1 MNRLDLCPLQES
13 YAVQFGCSVQR
24 DALPGG
30 FSRYTTVTP
39 SKKHLVSISY
49 NLTEPDYH
57 YFRAF
62 YLNWQL
68 NPLPFLM
75 KLYIED
81 SEFKDY
87 ICQFVPDSFSLDGL
101 SGKIFSVSAEL
112 VVVISPV
119 VVLTSKTYPLFVL
132 ESIETNYELDVVVQ
146 KQLMNETEKLESLET
161 SFAITAATV
170 REALNTYV
178 ADVQCIEAAFGISGA
193 QITVDNKPPTYI
205 TGTIPVEI
213 IEMSFGLMG
222 AQITLENKPPV
233 YISTSIDLER
243 IETTFAIT
251 GAQITN

>member
-49 NLTEPDYH
+49 NLTEPDYQ

-87 ICQFVPDSFSLDGL
+87 ICQFVPDSFSLDAL

-119 VVLTSKTYPLFVL
+119 VVLTSKTYPLFIL
-132 ESIETNYELDVVVQ
+132 ESIETDYVLSDVIQREV
-146 KQLMNETEKLESLET
+146 MNTT
-161 SFAITAATV
+161 
-170 REALNTYV
+170 
-178 ADVQCIEAAFGISGA
+178 
-193 QITVDNKPPTYI
+193 
-205 TGTIPVEI
+205 
-213 IEMSFGLMG
+213 GLM
-222 AQITLENKPPV
+222 EKV
-233 YISTSIDLER
+233 
-243 IETTFAIT
+243 ETQFAIT
-251 GAQITN
+251 GAMQREANSSMTVSVEKVATQFAINAATTRDASLSHTMSTEKVKTVFAMTGAMQRPALISNVMQTEKVETLFAMAAAQIIN

>member
-24 DALPGG
+24 SELPGG

-81 SEFKDY
+81 SEFQDY
-87 ICQFVPDSFSLDGL
+87 ICQFVPDSFSLDAL
-101 SGKIFSVSAEL
+101 SGKIFSISAEL

-119 VVLTSKTYPLFVL
+119 VILTSKTYPLFVL
-132 ESIETNYELDVVVQ
+132 ESIETNYELDFVVQ
-146 KQLMNETEKLESLET
+146 KQLMNEMEKLERIET
-161 SFAITAATV
+161 SFAITSATI
-170 REALNTYV
+170 REALNIYV
-178 ADVQCIEAAFGISGA
+178 LEVEPITASFAITGA
-193 QITVDNKPPTYI
+193 QITVENKPPVYI
-205 TGTIPVEI
+205 STSIDLER
-213 IEMSFGLMG
+213 IETAFAITG
-222 AQITLENKPPV
+222 AQITVENKPPV

>member
-24 DALPGG
+24 SELTGG

-87 ICQFVPDSFSLDGL
+87 SCQFVPDSFSLDAL

-119 VVLTSKTYPLFVL
+119 VILTSKTYPLYLL
-132 ESIETNYELDVVVQ
+132 ESVETDYALTNVVQ
-146 KQLMNETEKLESLET
+146 REVMNTTGLTEKVET
-161 SFAITAATV
+161 
-170 REALNTYV
+170 
-178 ADVQCIEAAFGISGA
+178 Q
-193 QITVDNKPPTYI
+193 
-205 TGTIPVEI
+205 
-213 IEMSFGLMG
+213 
-222 AQITLENKPPV
+222 
-233 YISTSIDLER
+233 
-243 IETTFAIT
+243 FAIT
-251 GAQITN
+251 GAMQREANSSMTVNVEKVTTQFAMTAAATRDASVSLNAGGTEKVQTAFALTTATKRTALISNVMQSEKVSTQFAMIAAQITN

>member
-87 ICQFVPDSFSLDGL
+87 ICQFVPDSFSLDAL

-119 VVLTSKTYPLFVL
+119 VVLTSKTYPLFLL
-132 ESIETNYELDVVVQ
+132 ESIETDYVLSDVIQREVMNTTDLMEKVETQFSIEIAVMREANVKMNASIEKVTTEHAITEATTRDSSVTQ
-146 KQLMNETEKLESLET
+146 KLAAEKVRTEFAMTVATQRDLLISTAMQAEKVTTL
-161 SFAITAATV
+161 FAISAV
-170 REALNTYV
+170 
-178 ADVQCIEAAFGISGA
+178 
-193 QITVDNKPPTYI
+193 
-205 TGTIPVEI
+205 
-213 IEMSFGLMG
+213 
-222 AQITLENKPPV
+222 
-233 YISTSIDLER
+233 
-243 IETTFAIT
+243 
-251 GAQITN
+251 QITN

>member
-24 DALPGG
+24 SELPGG

-62 YLNWQL
+62 YLNWQH

-81 SEFKDY
+81 REFKDY
-87 ICQFVPDSFSLDGL
+87 ICQFVPDSFSLDAL

-119 VVLTSKTYPLFVL
+119 VVLTSKTYPLFIL
-132 ESIETNYELDVVVQ
+132 ESIETDYALTNVVQ
-146 KQLMNETEKLESLET
+146 REVMNTTALTEKVET
-161 SFAITAATV
+161 H
-170 REALNTYV
+170 
-178 ADVQCIEAAFGISGA
+178 
-193 QITVDNKPPTYI
+193 
-205 TGTIPVEI
+205 
-213 IEMSFGLMG
+213 
-222 AQITLENKPPV
+222 
-233 YISTSIDLER
+233 
-243 IETTFAIT
+243 FAIT
-251 GAQITN
+251 GAMQREANSSMTVSVEKVTTQFAMTAATTRDASVSHTMSTEKVKTEFAMTGAMQRPALISNVMQTEKVETLFAMIGAQITN

>member
-87 ICQFVPDSFSLDGL
+87 ICQFVPDSFSLDAL

-119 VVLTSKTYPLFVL
+119 VVLTSKTYPLFLL
-132 ESIETNYELDVVVQ
+132 ESIETDYVLSDVIQREVMNTTDLMEKVETQFSIEIAVMRAANVKMNASIEKVTTEHAITEATTRDSSVTQ
-146 KQLMNETEKLESLET
+146 KLAAEKVRTEFAMTVATQRDLLISTAMQAEKVTTL
-161 SFAITAATV
+161 FAISAV
-170 REALNTYV
+170 
-178 ADVQCIEAAFGISGA
+178 
-193 QITVDNKPPTYI
+193 
-205 TGTIPVEI
+205 
-213 IEMSFGLMG
+213 
-222 AQITLENKPPV
+222 
-233 YISTSIDLER
+233 
-243 IETTFAIT
+243 
-251 GAQITN
+251 QITN

>member
-49 NLTEPDYH
+49 NLTEPDYY

-81 SEFKDY
+81 SEFKHY
-87 ICQFVPDSFSLDGL
+87 ICHFVPDSFSLDAL

-119 VVLTSKTYPLFVL
+119 VVLTSKTYPLFIL
-132 ESIETNYELDVVVQ
+132 ESIETDYVLSDVIQREV
-146 KQLMNETEKLESLET
+146 MNTT
-161 SFAITAATV
+161 
-170 REALNTYV
+170 
-178 ADVQCIEAAFGISGA
+178 
-193 QITVDNKPPTYI
+193 
-205 TGTIPVEI
+205 
-213 IEMSFGLMG
+213 GLM
-222 AQITLENKPPV
+222 EKV
-233 YISTSIDLER
+233 
-243 IETTFAIT
+243 ETQFAIT
-251 GAQITN
+251 GAMQREANSSMTVSVEKVTTQFAINAATTRDASISHTMSTEKVKTVFAMTGAMQRPALISNVMQTEKVKTLFAMAAAQITN